1 MLYWHTDWNQDWIQT
16 PFKKETLEDRLEETD
31 AEETDI
37 DVLGPKE
44 LTRINVQDHT
54 TQEDVFFDYDPS
66 SAPSLLS
73 IYDKLL
79 CT

>member
-1 MLYWHTDWNQDWIQT
+1 
-16 PFKKETLEDRLEETD
+16 LEDREILEETD

-37 DVLGPKE
+37 EVLGPKE

-73 IYDKLL
+73 IMTTTFNL
-79 CT
+79 T